1 MKIMVTEQ
9 QLRVLNKFLITEGNI
24 DFTKPYIVVTPAKL
38 GETYVRIKGF
48 ITFSVASS
56 EMATNAVT
64 AAINTILADLK
75 NKGYS
80 TKGLSF
86 LNIYGGASNY
96 LNGAMKADKIMT
108 DVEGFFSS
116 TSFKFA
122 ENNLPSYPGEANRAK
137 NLEYAQARCA
147 VLKNALIKNF
157 PPTAAAVIREP
168 TSFVMDTGGV
178 VDSKRDLTKYPVPGQ
193 MAMFVAKVDIQP
205 LTSITTYNEIGPN
218 NIMTGSYYCNGKNS
232 LGIVAEEDTY
242 VEQCKNQGGLP
253 IKDGKFMSG
262 FEIKWAADVV
272 GNPKVIP
279 IMRWNIFWKESINRV
294 NGKETKSYSPFKVT
308 RVMYKNE
315 WSSMAKIPEGT
326 TTIND
331 PSLKYFM
338 GLKEND
344 PNGGTAWKKFLAPP
358 YGVAK

>member
-9 QLRVLNKFLITEGNI
+9 QLRVLNKFLITEGDI

-38 GETYVRIKGF
+38 GEKTVHIKGF

-56 EMATNAVT
+56 EMAVNTVT
-64 AAINTILADLK
+64 TAINTILGDLK

-86 LNIYGGASNY
+86 LNIFGGASNY
-96 LNGAMKADKIMT
+96 LSGAMKADRIMT
-108 DVEGFFSS
+108 NVEGFFKSL
-116 TSFKFA
+116 KVA
-122 ENNLPSYPGEANRAK
+122 ENNLPSYPGEANKTK
-137 NLEYAQARCA
+137 NLGYAQARCQ

-157 PPTAAAVIREP
+157 PPTATAEIREP

-178 VDSKRDLTKYPVPGQ
+178 IDSKRDLTKYPVPGQ
-193 MAMFVAKVDIQP
+193 MAMFAATVDIQP
-205 LTSITTYNEIGPN
+205 ITSIKTYNEIGSN
-218 NIMTGSYYCNGKNS
+218 NIQTGSYYCNGKNS
-232 LGIVAEEDTY
+232 LGSGSDATTY
-242 VEQCKNQGGLP
+242 EEQCRNLSQYPK
-253 IKDGKFMSG
+253 ITDGKCMSG
-262 FEIKWAADVV
+262 FEIKWAANMV
-272 GNPKVIP
+272 GNPDVIP
-279 IMRWNIFWKESINRV
+279 IMRWNIFWQGSGNL
-294 NGKETKSYSPFKVT
+294 SPYKVT

-326 TTIND
+326 TSIHD
-331 PSLKYFM
+331 PALKYFM

-344 PNGGTAWKKFLAPP
+344 PNGGTAWKKLLVAP

>member
-9 QLRVLNKFLITEGNI
+9 QLRVLNKFLITEGDI

-38 GETYVRIKGF
+38 GDKKVSIKGF

-56 EMATNAVT
+56 EMAVNAVT
-64 AAINTILADLK
+64 TAINTILGDLK
-75 NKGYS
+75 NKGYT

-108 DVEGFFSS
+108 DAEGFFNSL
-116 TSFKFA
+116 KIA
-122 ENNLPSYPGEANRAK
+122 ENNLPSYPGEVNKTK
-137 NLEYAQARCA
+137 NLGYAQARCQ

-157 PPTAAAVIREP
+157 PPTATAVIREP

-178 VDSKRDLTKYPVPGQ
+178 IDSKRDLKKYPVPGQ
-193 MAMFVAKVDIQP
+193 MAMFAATVDIQP
-205 LTSITTYNEIGPN
+205 ITSITTYNEIGSN
-218 NIMTGSYYCNGKNS
+218 NIQTGSYYCNGKNS
-232 LGIVAEEDTY
+232 LGSGSDASTY
-242 VEQCKNQGGLP
+242 EEQCRNLSQYPK
-253 IKDGKFMSG
+253 ITDGKYMSG
-262 FEIKWAADVV
+262 FEIKWAANVV
-272 GNPKVIP
+272 GNPHVIP
-279 IMRWNIFWKESINRV
+279 IMRWNIFWQGSGNLIP
-294 NGKETKSYSPFKVT
+294 YKVT

-315 WSSMAKIPEGT
+315 WSSMAKIPEGRT
-326 TTIND
+326 SIND
-331 PSLKYFM
+331 PALKYFM

-344 PNGGTAWKKFLAPP
+344 PNGGTAWKKFLVAP

>member
-1 MKIMVTEQ
+1 MVTEQ

-24 DFTKPYIVVTPAKL
+24 NFTKPYIVVTPARL

-48 ITFSVASS
+48 ITFSVASAQ
-56 EMATNAVT
+56 MATNAVT

-108 DVEGFFSS
+108 NVEGFFSS
-116 TSFKFA
+116 ASFKVA
-122 ENNLPSYPGEANRAK
+122 ENNLPSYPGEGNIAK
-137 NLEYAQARCA
+137 NLGYAQSRCA
-147 VLKNALIKNF
+147 VLKNELIKNF
-157 PPTAAAVIREP
+157 PPTTTAEIREP

-178 VDSKRDLTKYPVPGQ
+178 VDSRRDLTKYPVPGQ
-193 MAMFVAKVDIQP
+193 MAMFIAKVDIQP
-205 LTSITTYNEIGPN
+205 ITTITTYNEIGPT

-232 LGIVAEEDTY
+232 QGMSADANTY
-242 VEQCKNQGGLP
+242 TEQCINQGGAP
-253 IKDGKFMSG
+253 ITDGKFMSG
-262 FEIKWAADVV
+262 FEIKWAANVV
-272 GNPKVIP
+272 GNSNVVP

-294 NGKETKSYSPFKVT
+294 NGVETKSYSPFKVT
-308 RVMYKNE
+308 KVMYKNE

-331 PSLKYFM
+331 LSLKYFM

-344 PNGGTAWKKFLAPP
+344 PTGGTAWKKFLAPP
-358 YGVAK
+358 YGANKS

>member
-1 MKIMVTEQ
+1 MKIMVTEH

-24 DFTKPYIVVTPAKL
+24 DFTKPYIVVKPAKL
-38 GETYVRIKGF
+38 GDTKVTIKGF

-56 EMATNAVT
+56 QMAANAVT
-64 AAINTILADLK
+64 AAINTILTDLK

-108 DVEGFFSS
+108 DVEEFLK
-116 TSFKFA
+116 SFKTA
-122 ENNLPSYPGEANRAK
+122 ENNLPSYPGEVNRAT
-137 NLEYAQARCA
+137 NLGYAQSRCA

-157 PPTAAAVIREP
+157 PPTADATIIEP

-193 MAMFVAKVDIQP
+193 MAVFVAQVDIQP
-205 LTSITTYNEIGPN
+205 ITTITTYNEIGPN

-232 LGIVAEEDTY
+232 LGAGADDDTY
-242 VEQCKNQGGLP
+242 VEQCINQGGLP
-253 IKDGKFMSG
+253 IKLGKFMSG
-262 FEIKWAADVV
+262 FEIKWAMDVV
-272 GNPKVIP
+272 GNPMVTP

-294 NGKETKSYSPFKVT
+294 NGVETKSYFPFKVT

-344 PNGGTAWKKFLAPP
+344 PNGGTAWKKFLSPP
-358 YGVAK
+358 YGVIK

>member
-1 MKIMVTEQ
+1 MVTEQ

-56 EMATNAVT
+56 QMAVNAVT
-64 AAINTILADLK
+64 TAINTILGDLK
-75 NKGYS
+75 NKGYT

-108 DVEGFFSS
+108 DAEGFFNSL
-116 TSFKFA
+116 KIA
-122 ENNLPSYPGEANRAK
+122 ENNLPSYPGEANKTK
-137 NLEYAQARCA
+137 NLGYAQARCQ

-157 PPTAAAVIREP
+157 PPTATAVIKEP

-178 VDSKRDLTKYPVPGQ
+178 IDSKRDLTKYPVPGQ
-193 MAMFVAKVDIQP
+193 MAMFAATVDIQP
-205 LTSITTYNEIGPN
+205 ITSITTYNEIGSN
-218 NIMTGSYYCNGKNS
+218 NIQTGSYYCNGKNS
-232 LGIVAEEDTY
+232 LGSGSDASTY
-242 VEQCKNQGGLP
+242 EEQCRNLSQYPK
-253 IKDGKFMSG
+253 ITDGKYMSG
-262 FEIKWAADVV
+262 FEIKWAANVV
-272 GNPKVIP
+272 GNPHVIP
-279 IMRWNIFWKESINRV
+279 IMRWNIFWQGSGNLIP
-294 NGKETKSYSPFKVT
+294 YKVT

-315 WSSMAKIPEGT
+315 WSSMVKIPEGT
-326 TTIND
+326 TSIHD
-331 PSLKYFM
+331 PALKYFM

-344 PNGGTAWKKFLAPP
+344 PNGGTAWKKFLVAP

>member
-9 QLRVLNKFLITEGNI
+9 QLRVLNKFLITEGDI

-38 GETYVRIKGF
+38 GEKTVHIKGF

-56 EMATNAVT
+56 EMAVNAVT
-64 AAINTILADLK
+64 TAINTILGDLK

-96 LNGAMKADKIMT
+96 LNGAMKADKIMPN
-108 DVEGFFSS
+108 VEGFFSS
-116 TSFKFA
+116 FKVA
-122 ENNLPSYPGEANRAK
+122 ENNLPSYPGEANKTK
-137 NLEYAQARCA
+137 NLGYAQARSQ

-157 PPTAAAVIREP
+157 PPTATAVIKEP

-178 VDSKRDLTKYPVPGQ
+178 IDSKRDLKKYPVPGQ
-193 MAMFVAKVDIQP
+193 MAMFAATVDIQP
-205 LTSITTYNEIGPN
+205 ITSIKTYNEIGSN
-218 NIMTGSYYCNGKNS
+218 NIQTGSYYCNGKNS
-232 LGIVAEEDTY
+232 LGSGSDVSTY
-242 VEQCKNQGGLP
+242 EEQCRNGIGLK
-253 IKDGKFMSG
+253 ITDGKLMSG
-262 FEIKWAADVV
+262 FEIKWAANMV
-272 GNPKVIP
+272 GNPHVIP
-279 IMRWNIFWKESINRV
+279 IMRWNIFWKESTSSV
-294 NGKETKSYSPFKVT
+294 NGGKETKIYIPFKVT

-344 PNGGTAWKKFLAPP
+344 PNGGTAWKKFLVAP
-358 YGVAK
+358 YGVTK

>member
-1 MKIMVTEQ
+1 MVTEQ

-24 DFTKPYIVVTPAKL
+24 DFTKPYIVVIPAKL
-38 GETYVRIKGF
+38 GDKSVSIRGF

-56 EMATNAVT
+56 EMAANDVT

-86 LNIYGGASNY
+86 LNIMGGASNY
-96 LNGAMKADKIMT
+96 LNGAMTADKIMT
-108 DVEGFFSS
+108 DVDGFF
-116 TSFKFA
+116 TSVKTA
-122 ENNLPSYPGEANRAK
+122 ENNLKSYPGESNKTK
-137 NLEYAQARCA
+137 NLGYAQARCE
-147 VLKNALIKNF
+147 VLKNALIENF
-157 PPTAAAVIREP
+157 TPTSTANIKEP

-193 MAMFVAKVDIQP
+193 MAMFVAKVNIEP
-205 LTSITTYNEIGPN
+205 ITTITTYNEIGSN
-218 NIMTGSYYCNGKNS
+218 SIMTGSYYCNGRNS
-232 LGIVAEEDTY
+232 LGSSASDSTY

-253 IKDGKFMSG
+253 INSEKLMSG
-262 FEIKWAADVV
+262 FEIKWAANVV
-272 GNPKVIP
+272 KNPTVIP
-279 IMRWNIFWKESINRV
+279 IMRWNIFWQESNYRV
-294 NGKETKSYSPFKVT
+294 NGVEKKSYSPFKVT

-326 TTIND
+326 TDIND

-338 GLKEND
+338 GLNEND
-344 PNGGTAWKKFLAPP
+344 PNGGTAWKKFFTSP
-358 YGVAK
+358 YGVKK

>member
-1 MKIMVTEQ
+1 MVTEE

-24 DFTKPYIVVTPAKL
+24 DFTKPYIVVKPAKL
-38 GETYVRIKGF
+38 GDTNVHIKGF

-56 EMATNAVT
+56 EMAANAIT
-64 AAINTILADLK
+64 TAINTILADLK
-75 NKGYS
+75 TKGYT

-86 LNIYGGASNY
+86 LNIFGGASNY

-108 DVEGFFSS
+108 DAEGFFNSV
-116 TSFKFA
+116 KVA
-122 ENNLPSYPGEANRAK
+122 ENNLPSYPGEANKTK
-137 NLEYAQARCA
+137 NLGYAQARCQ

-157 PPTAAAVIREP
+157 PPTATAEIKEP

-205 LTSITTYNEIGPN
+205 ITTITTYNEIGPN

-232 LGIVAEEDTY
+232 LNAGAEEDTY

-253 IKDGKFMSG
+253 IKSGKFMSG

-272 GNPKVIP
+272 GNPTVIP

-294 NGKETKSYSPFKVT
+294 NGVETKSYSPFKVT

-331 PSLKYFM
+331 PYLKYFM

-344 PNGGTAWKKFLAPP
+344 PNGGKSWKKWFVKP